1 MKFLNAPRQPF
12 VGLALMAA
20 IGISFADVFPLPG
33 VALIVATIV
42 LAACMVIVAWR
53 PALLATYAMVGIG
66 FFLLHNLQ
74 TSNTAGQQLA
84 DELGNRPRVV
94 TAMGCVISEPK
105 IAPSGFAT
113 FLLKL
118 NSIEFEG
125 QKQATRAVWQVR
137 WKGTPKF
144 GDELKLFGIAE
155 VIPPPR
161 NPGEFDMRAY
171 LARHDVRRML
181 FVRYTED
188 GALIRHG
195 GGNPILRLAQKS
207 RAWMQNAICRGLE
220 NAPEVQNFLSGIVL
234 GLRHQTP
241 EDIEEPFQQTGTL
254 HLFAVAGLHVGIVAR
269 LLWTFAMVLRLPRK
283 VATALIIPLLFFY
296 AAITGLHTA
305 SVRAAVMSA
314 LLLGGIFFDRKVLA
328 LNSLAAAA
336 FLILLFDSNQLFTSG
351 FQLSFAVVGAIVLLA
366 DPMFVRFER
375 IVAPDPFLP
384 RLLLSRLRRF
394 FAAVGRGLARAAS
407 VSLAAW
413 IGSLLLIYWYFYL
426 VTPVSLF
433 ANLVVVPIAYFVLA
447 LAMLSL
453 IAAPI
458 SSALSILFNNANW
471 LMSRA
476 VLGLVHFFAMLPA
489 GHVYLPRFMERAAP
503 ITIIVLD
510 EGTGGAAHIQASNYN
525 WLIDCGGQRNYEH
538 TLKSFLHSR
547 GINHIE
553 GILLTH
559 GDAQH
564 IGGAADTVAD
574 FAPREIYDNP
584 LDVRSAVQRRLSD
597 ALQHGKTK
605 PRHLIRGDSLLFG
618 RNVHAEILYPTTN
631 IKVTAADDAPLIV
644 QLVFDEEIRVLFESD
659 AGAKAEAALLETGD
673 NLQSDIL
680 IKGQHHLGGS
690 GTPGFLEAVKPKLI
704 VATSRESPVAEQ
716 ITQEWANEIAQRGIK
731 LFRQDQTGAVEV
743 QFGDEEW
750 TARAYLS
757 GETFRSSSR

>member
-1 MKFLNAPRQPF
+1 MRQPF
-12 VGLALMAA
+12 VGL
-20 IGISFADVFPLPG
+20 
-33 VALIVATIV
+33 V
-42 LAACMVIVAWR
+42 LAAVTGIVAADYFSAITGPILFIAILGALAGLRWSFAPLVFALVGATFFALHSARIANTPGDELVQIAGAETR
-53 PALLATYAMVGIG
+53 PANVIGI
-66 FFLLHNLQ
+66 
-74 TSNTAGQQLA
+74 
-84 DELGNRPRVV
+84 V
-94 TAMGCVISEPK
+94 TTEPK
-105 IAPSGFAT
+105 IEAT
-113 FLLKL
+113 GNASFLLRLHKARI
-118 NSIEFEG
+118 NG
-125 QKQATRAVWQVR
+125 QDFQTNATVFVR
-137 WKGTPKF
+137 WRGRPNV
-144 GDELKLFGIAE
+144 GDELALFGTFQPIE
-155 VIPPPR
+155 PPR

-171 LARHDVRRML
+171 LARRDVKNLFIVRYPENGRILAPGSGFSILRVAARSREWMQRML
-181 FVRYTED
+181 SRDLED
-188 GALIRHG
+188 SPDVVSLICG
-195 GGNPILRLAQKS
+195 TS
-207 RAWMQNAICRGLE
+207 
-220 NAPEVQNFLSGIVL
+220 L
-234 GLRHQTP
+234 GLRHQTHD
-241 EDIEEPFQQTGTL
+241 DIEEPFQQTGTL
-254 HLFAVAGLHVGIVAR
+254 HLFAVAGLHVGIVAK

-384 RLLLSRLRRF
+384 RLLLSRPRRF

-453 IAAPI
+453 MAAPI

-489 GHVYLPRFMERAAP
+489 GHVYLARFTERHAP
-503 ITIIVLD
+503 ITITVLD
-510 EGTGGAAHIQASNYN
+510 EGTGGAAHIRTNNYD
-525 WLIDCGGQRNYEH
+525 WLIDCGSQRNYER

-547 GINHIE
+547 GINRIE

-574 FAPREIYDNP
+574 FAPREIYENP

-597 ALQHGKTK
+597 ALQPGKTK

-618 RNVHAEILYPTTN
+618 RNVRAEILYPTTN

-680 IKGQHHLGGS
+680 IKGQHHSGGS
-690 GTPGFLEAVKPKLI
+690 ATPRFLEAVKPKLI

-716 ITQEWANEIAQRGIK
+716 ITEEWANEIAHRGIK

>member
-1 MKFLNAPRQPF
+1 MRQPF
-12 VGLALMAA
+12 VGL
-20 IGISFADVFPLPG
+20 
-33 VALIVATIV
+33 V
-42 LAACMVIVAWR
+42 LAAVTGIVAADYFSAITGPILFIAILGALAGLRWSFAPLVFALVGATFFALHSARIANTPGDELVQIAGAETR
-53 PALLATYAMVGIG
+53 PANVIGI
-66 FFLLHNLQ
+66 
-74 TSNTAGQQLA
+74 
-84 DELGNRPRVV
+84 V
-94 TAMGCVISEPK
+94 TTEPK
-105 IAPSGFAT
+105 IEAT
-113 FLLKL
+113 GNASFLLRLHKARI
-118 NSIEFEG
+118 NG
-125 QKQATRAVWQVR
+125 QDFQTNATVFVR
-137 WKGTPKF
+137 WRGRPNV
-144 GDELKLFGIAE
+144 GDELALFGTFQPIE
-155 VIPPPR
+155 PPR

-171 LARHDVRRML
+171 LARRDVKNLFIVRYPENGRILAPGSGFSILRVAARSREWMQRML
-181 FVRYTED
+181 SRDLED
-188 GALIRHG
+188 SPDVVSLICG
-195 GGNPILRLAQKS
+195 TS
-207 RAWMQNAICRGLE
+207 
-220 NAPEVQNFLSGIVL
+220 L
-234 GLRHQTP
+234 GLRHQTHD
-241 EDIEEPFQQTGTL
+241 DIEEPFQQTGTL

-384 RLLLSRLRRF
+384 RLLLSRPRRF

-453 IAAPI
+453 MAAPI

-489 GHVYLPRFMERAAP
+489 GHVYLARFTERHAP
-503 ITIIVLD
+503 ITITVLD
-510 EGTGGAAHIQASNYN
+510 EGTGGAAHIRTNNYD
-525 WLIDCGGQRNYEH
+525 WLIDCGSQRNYER

-547 GINHIE
+547 GINRIE

-574 FAPREIYDNP
+574 FAPREIYENP

-597 ALQHGKTK
+597 ALQPGKTK

-618 RNVHAEILYPTTN
+618 RNVRAEILYPTTN

-680 IKGQHHLGGS
+680 IKGQHHSGGS
-690 GTPGFLEAVKPKLI
+690 ATPRFLEAVKPKLI

-731 LFRQDQTGAVEV
+731 LFRQDQTGAIEV
-743 QFGDEEW
+743 QFGNEEW
-750 TARAYLS
+750 TARAYLT

>member
-1 MKFLNAPRQPF
+1 MRQPF
-12 VGLALMAA
+12 VGL
-20 IGISFADVFPLPG
+20 
-33 VALIVATIV
+33 V
-42 LAACMVIVAWR
+42 LAAVTGIVAADYFSAITGPILFIAILGALAGLRWSFAPLVFALVGATFFALHSARITNTPGDELVQIAGAETR
-53 PALLATYAMVGIG
+53 PANVIGI
-66 FFLLHNLQ
+66 
-74 TSNTAGQQLA
+74 
-84 DELGNRPRVV
+84 V
-94 TAMGCVISEPK
+94 TTEPK
-105 IAPSGFAT
+105 IEVTGNAS
-113 FLLKL
+113 FLLRLHKARI
-118 NSIEFEG
+118 NG
-125 QKQATRAVWQVR
+125 QDFQTNATVFVR
-137 WKGTPKF
+137 WRGRPNV
-144 GDELKLFGIAE
+144 GDELALFGTFQPIE
-155 VIPPPR
+155 PPR

-171 LARHDVRRML
+171 LARRDVKNLFIVRYPENGRILAPGSGFSILRAAARSREWMQRML
-181 FVRYTED
+181 SRDLED
-188 GALIRHG
+188 SPDVVGLICG
-195 GGNPILRLAQKS
+195 TS
-207 RAWMQNAICRGLE
+207 
-220 NAPEVQNFLSGIVL
+220 L
-234 GLRHQTP
+234 GLRHQTHD
-241 EDIEEPFQQTGTL
+241 DIEEPFQQTGTL

-384 RLLLSRLRRF
+384 RLLLSRPRRF

-453 IAAPI
+453 MAAPI

-489 GHVYLPRFMERAAP
+489 GHVYLARFTERHAP
-503 ITIIVLD
+503 ITITVLD
-510 EGTGGAAHIQASNYN
+510 EGTGGAAHIRTNNYD
-525 WLIDCGGQRNYEH
+525 WLIDCGSQRNYER

-547 GINHIE
+547 GINRIE

-574 FAPREIYDNP
+574 FAPREIYENP

-597 ALQHGKTK
+597 ALQPGKTK

-618 RNVHAEILYPTTN
+618 RNVRAEILYPTTN

-680 IKGQHHLGGS
+680 IKGQHHSGGS
-690 GTPGFLEAVKPKLI
+690 GTPRFLEAVKPKLI

-716 ITQEWANEIAQRGIK
+716 ITEEWANEIAHRGIK

>member
-1 MKFLNAPRQPF
+1 MRQPF
-12 VGLALMAA
+12 VGL
-20 IGISFADVFPLPG
+20 
-33 VALIVATIV
+33 V
-42 LAACMVIVAWR
+42 LAAVTGIVAADYFSAITGPILFIAILGALAGLRWSFAPLVFALVGATFFALHSARIANTPGDELVQIAGAETR
-53 PALLATYAMVGIG
+53 PANVIGI
-66 FFLLHNLQ
+66 
-74 TSNTAGQQLA
+74 
-84 DELGNRPRVV
+84 V
-94 TAMGCVISEPK
+94 TTEPK
-105 IAPSGFAT
+105 IEAT
-113 FLLKL
+113 GNASFLLRLHKARI
-118 NSIEFEG
+118 NG
-125 QKQATRAVWQVR
+125 QDFQTNATVFVR
-137 WKGTPKF
+137 WRGRPNV
-144 GDELKLFGIAE
+144 GDELALFGTFQPIE
-155 VIPPPR
+155 PPR

-171 LARHDVRRML
+171 LARRDVKNLFIVRYPENGRILAPGSGFSILRAAARSREWMQRML
-181 FVRYTED
+181 SRDLED
-188 GALIRHG
+188 SPDVVSLICG
-195 GGNPILRLAQKS
+195 TS
-207 RAWMQNAICRGLE
+207 
-220 NAPEVQNFLSGIVL
+220 L
-234 GLRHQTP
+234 GLRHQTHD
-241 EDIEEPFQQTGTL
+241 DIEEPFQQTGTL

-283 VATALIIPLLFFY
+283 AATALIIPLLFFY

-384 RLLLSRLRRF
+384 RLLLSRVRRIC
-394 FAAVGRGLARAAS
+394 AAVGRGLARAAS

-453 IAAPI
+453 MAAPI

-489 GHVYLPRFMERAAP
+489 GHVYLARFTERHAP
-503 ITIIVLD
+503 ITITVLD
-510 EGTGGAAHIQASNYN
+510 EGTGGAAHIRTNNYD
-525 WLIDCGGQRNYEH
+525 WLIDCGSQRNYER

-547 GINHIE
+547 GINRIE

-574 FAPREIYDNP
+574 FAPREIYENP

-597 ALQHGKTK
+597 ALQPGKTK

-618 RNVHAEILYPTTN
+618 RNVRAEILYPTTN

-680 IKGQHHLGGS
+680 IKGQHHSGGS
-690 GTPGFLEAVKPKLI
+690 GTPRFLEAVKPKLI
-704 VATSRESPVAEQ
+704 IATSRESPVAEQ
-716 ITQEWANEIAQRGIK
+716 ITEEWANEIAHRGIK

>member
-1 MKFLNAPRQPF
+1 LIDRGVMRQPF
-12 VGLALMAA
+12 VGL
-20 IGISFADVFPLPG
+20 
-33 VALIVATIV
+33 V
-42 LAACMVIVAWR
+42 LAAVTGIVAADYFSEITGPILFIAILGALAGLRWSFAPLVFALVGATFFALHSARIANTPGDELVQIAGAETR
-53 PALLATYAMVGIG
+53 PANVIGI
-66 FFLLHNLQ
+66 
-74 TSNTAGQQLA
+74 
-84 DELGNRPRVV
+84 V
-94 TAMGCVISEPK
+94 TTEPK
-105 IAPSGFAT
+105 IEAT
-113 FLLKL
+113 GNASFLLRLHKARI
-118 NSIEFEG
+118 NG
-125 QKQATRAVWQVR
+125 QDFQTNATVFVR
-137 WKGTPKF
+137 WRGRPNV
-144 GDELKLFGIAE
+144 GDELALFGTFQPIE
-155 VIPPPR
+155 PPR
-161 NPGEFDMRAY
+161 NAGEFDMRAY
-171 LARHDVRRML
+171 LARRDVKNLFIVRYPENGRILAPGSGFSILRVAARSREWMQRML
-181 FVRYTED
+181 SRDLED
-188 GALIRHG
+188 SPDVVSLICG
-195 GGNPILRLAQKS
+195 TS
-207 RAWMQNAICRGLE
+207 
-220 NAPEVQNFLSGIVL
+220 L
-234 GLRHQTP
+234 GLRHQTHD
-241 EDIEEPFQQTGTL
+241 DIEEPFQQTGTL

-384 RLLLSRLRRF
+384 RLLLSRPRRF

-453 IAAPI
+453 MAAPI

-489 GHVYLPRFMERAAP
+489 GHVYLARFTERHAP
-503 ITIIVLD
+503 ITITVLD
-510 EGTGGAAHIQASNYN
+510 EGTGGAAHIRTNNYD
-525 WLIDCGGQRNYEH
+525 WLIDCGSQRNYER

-547 GINHIE
+547 GINRIE

-574 FAPREIYDNP
+574 FAPREIYENP

-597 ALQHGKTK
+597 ALQPGKTK

-680 IKGQHHLGGS
+680 IKGQHHSGGS
-690 GTPGFLEAVKPKLI
+690 ATPRFLEAVKPKLI

-716 ITQEWANEIAQRGIK
+716 ITEEWANEIAHRGIK

>member
-1 MKFLNAPRQPF
+1 LIDRGVMRQPF
-12 VGLALMAA
+12 VGL
-20 IGISFADVFPLPG
+20 
-33 VALIVATIV
+33 V
-42 LAACMVIVAWR
+42 LAAVTGIVAADYFSAITGPILFIAILGALAGLRWSFAPLVFALVGATFFALHSARIANTPGDELVQIAGAETR
-53 PALLATYAMVGIG
+53 PANVIGI
-66 FFLLHNLQ
+66 
-74 TSNTAGQQLA
+74 
-84 DELGNRPRVV
+84 V
-94 TAMGCVISEPK
+94 TTEPK
-105 IAPSGFAT
+105 IEAT
-113 FLLKL
+113 GNASFLLRLHKARI
-118 NSIEFEG
+118 NG
-125 QKQATRAVWQVR
+125 QDFQTNATVFVR
-137 WKGTPKF
+137 WRGRPNV
-144 GDELKLFGIAE
+144 GDELALFGTFQPIE
-155 VIPPPR
+155 PPR

-171 LARHDVRRML
+171 LARRDVKNLFIVRYPENGRILAPGSGFSILRVAARSREWMQRML
-181 FVRYTED
+181 SRDLED
-188 GALIRHG
+188 SPDVVSLICG
-195 GGNPILRLAQKS
+195 TS
-207 RAWMQNAICRGLE
+207 
-220 NAPEVQNFLSGIVL
+220 L
-234 GLRHQTP
+234 GLRHQTHD
-241 EDIEEPFQQTGTL
+241 DIEEPFQQTGTL

-384 RLLLSRLRRF
+384 RLLLSRPRRF

-453 IAAPI
+453 MAAPI

-489 GHVYLPRFMERAAP
+489 GHVYLARFTERHAP
-503 ITIIVLD
+503 ITITVLD
-510 EGTGGAAHIQASNYN
+510 EGTGGAAHIRTNNYD
-525 WLIDCGGQRNYEH
+525 WLIDCGSQRNYER

-547 GINHIE
+547 GINRIE

-574 FAPREIYDNP
+574 FAPREIYENP

-597 ALQHGKTK
+597 ALQPGKTK

-618 RNVHAEILYPTTN
+618 RNVRAEILYPTTN

-680 IKGQHHLGGS
+680 IKGQHHSGGS
-690 GTPGFLEAVKPKLI
+690 ATPRFLEAVKPKLI

-716 ITQEWANEIAQRGIK
+716 ITEEWANEIAHRGIK

>member
-1 MKFLNAPRQPF
+1 LIDRGVMRQPF
-12 VGLALMAA
+12 VGL
-20 IGISFADVFPLPG
+20 
-33 VALIVATIV
+33 V
-42 LAACMVIVAWR
+42 LAAVTGIVAADYFSAITGPILFIAILGALAGLRWSFAPLVFALVGATFFALHSARIANTPGDELVQIAGAETR
-53 PALLATYAMVGIG
+53 PANVIGI
-66 FFLLHNLQ
+66 
-74 TSNTAGQQLA
+74 
-84 DELGNRPRVV
+84 V
-94 TAMGCVISEPK
+94 TTEPK
-105 IAPSGFAT
+105 IEAT
-113 FLLKL
+113 GNASFLLRLHKARI
-118 NSIEFEG
+118 NG
-125 QKQATRAVWQVR
+125 QDFQTNATVFVR
-137 WKGTPKF
+137 WRGRPNV
-144 GDELKLFGIAE
+144 GDELALFGTFQPIE
-155 VIPPPR
+155 PPR

-171 LARHDVRRML
+171 LARRDVKNLFIVRYPENGRILAPGSGFSILRAAARSREWMQRML
-181 FVRYTED
+181 SRDLED
-188 GALIRHG
+188 SPDVVSLICG
-195 GGNPILRLAQKS
+195 TS
-207 RAWMQNAICRGLE
+207 
-220 NAPEVQNFLSGIVL
+220 L
-234 GLRHQTP
+234 GLRHQTHD
-241 EDIEEPFQQTGTL
+241 DIEEPFQQTGTL

-384 RLLLSRLRRF
+384 RLLLSRPRRF

-489 GHVYLPRFMERAAP
+489 GHVYLARFTERHAP
-503 ITIIVLD
+503 ITITVLD
-510 EGTGGAAHIQASNYN
+510 EGTGGAAHIRTNNYD
-525 WLIDCGGQRNYEH
+525 WLIDCGSQRNYER

-547 GINHIE
+547 GINRIE

-574 FAPREIYDNP
+574 FAPREIYEHP

-597 ALQHGKTK
+597 ALQPGKTK

-618 RNVHAEILYPTTN
+618 RNVRAEILYPTTN

-680 IKGQHHLGGS
+680 IKGQHHSGGS
-690 GTPGFLEAVKPKLI
+690 ATPRFLEAVKPKLI

-716 ITQEWANEIAQRGIK
+716 ITEEWANEIAHRGIK

>member
-1 MKFLNAPRQPF
+1 LIDRGVMRQPF
-12 VGLALMAA
+12 VGL
-20 IGISFADVFPLPG
+20 
-33 VALIVATIV
+33 V
-42 LAACMVIVAWR
+42 LAAVTGIVAADYFSAITGPILFIAILGALAGLRWSFAPLVFALVGATFFALHSARIANTPGDELVQIAGAETR
-53 PALLATYAMVGIG
+53 PANVIGI
-66 FFLLHNLQ
+66 
-74 TSNTAGQQLA
+74 
-84 DELGNRPRVV
+84 V
-94 TAMGCVISEPK
+94 TTEPK
-105 IAPSGFAT
+105 IEVTGNAS
-113 FLLKL
+113 FLLRLHKARI
-118 NSIEFEG
+118 NG
-125 QKQATRAVWQVR
+125 QDFQTNATVFVR
-137 WKGTPKF
+137 WRGRPNV
-144 GDELKLFGIAE
+144 GDELALFGTFQPIE
-155 VIPPPR
+155 PPR

-171 LARHDVRRML
+171 LARRDVKNLFIVRYPENGRILAPGSGFSILRAAARSREWMQRML
-181 FVRYTED
+181 SRDLED
-188 GALIRHG
+188 SPDVVSLICG
-195 GGNPILRLAQKS
+195 TS
-207 RAWMQNAICRGLE
+207 
-220 NAPEVQNFLSGIVL
+220 L
-234 GLRHQTP
+234 GLRHQTHD
-241 EDIEEPFQQTGTL
+241 DIEEPFQQTGTL

-384 RLLLSRLRRF
+384 RLLLSRPRRF

-453 IAAPI
+453 MAAPI

-489 GHVYLPRFMERAAP
+489 GHVYLARFTERHAP
-503 ITIIVLD
+503 ITITVLD
-510 EGTGGAAHIQASNYN
+510 EGTGGAAHIRTNNYD
-525 WLIDCGGQRNYEH
+525 WLIDCGSQRNYER

-547 GINHIE
+547 GINRIE

-574 FAPREIYDNP
+574 FAPREIYENP

-597 ALQHGKTK
+597 ALQPGKTK

-618 RNVHAEILYPTTN
+618 RNVRAEILYPTTN

-680 IKGQHHLGGS
+680 IKGQHHSGGS
-690 GTPGFLEAVKPKLI
+690 ATPRFLEAVKPKLI

-716 ITQEWANEIAQRGIK
+716 ITEEWANEIAHRGIK

>member
-1 MKFLNAPRQPF
+1 MRQPF
-12 VGLALMAA
+12 VGL
-20 IGISFADVFPLPG
+20 
-33 VALIVATIV
+33 V
-42 LAACMVIVAWR
+42 LAAVIGIVAADYFPAISRPILFIAILGALAGLRWSYGPLVFALVGATFFALHSARITNTPGDELVQIAGAETR
-53 PALLATYAMVGIG
+53 PANVIGI
-66 FFLLHNLQ
+66 
-74 TSNTAGQQLA
+74 
-84 DELGNRPRVV
+84 V
-94 TAMGCVISEPK
+94 TTEPK
-105 IAPSGFAT
+105 IEAT
-113 FLLKL
+113 GNASFLLRLHKARI
-118 NSIEFEG
+118 NG
-125 QKQATRAVWQVR
+125 QDFQTNATVFVR
-137 WKGTPKF
+137 WRGRPNV
-144 GDELKLFGIAE
+144 GDELALFGTFQPIE
-155 VIPPPR
+155 PPR

-171 LARHDVRRML
+171 LARRDVKNLFIVRYPENGRILAPGSGFSILRVAARSREWMQRML
-181 FVRYTED
+181 SRDLED
-188 GALIRHG
+188 SPDVVGLICG
-195 GGNPILRLAQKS
+195 TS
-207 RAWMQNAICRGLE
+207 
-220 NAPEVQNFLSGIVL
+220 L
-234 GLRHQTP
+234 GLRHQTHD
-241 EDIEEPFQQTGTL
+241 DIEEPFQQTGTL

-375 IVAPDPFLP
+375 TVAPDPFLP

-453 IAAPI
+453 MAAPI

-489 GHVYLPRFMERAAP
+489 GHVYLPRFTERHAP
-503 ITIIVLD
+503 ITITVLD
-510 EGTGGAAHIQASNYN
+510 EGTGGAAHIRTNNYD
-525 WLIDCGGQRNYEH
+525 WLIDCGSQRNYER

-547 GINHIE
+547 GINRIE

-574 FAPREIYDNP
+574 FAPREIYENP

-597 ALQHGKTK
+597 ALQPGKTK

-618 RNVHAEILYPTTN
+618 RNVRAEILYPTTN

-680 IKGQHHLGGS
+680 IKGQHHSGGS
-690 GTPGFLEAVKPKLI
+690 GTPRFLEAVKPKLI

-716 ITQEWANEIAQRGIK
+716 ITEEWANEIAHRGIK

>member
-1 MKFLNAPRQPF
+1 MRQPF
-12 VGLALMAA
+12 VGL
-20 IGISFADVFPLPG
+20 
-33 VALIVATIV
+33 V
-42 LAACMVIVAWR
+42 LAAIIGIVVADYFPAISRPILFIAILGALAGLRWSYGPLVFALVGATFFALHSARITSTPADALAEIAGGLAR
-53 PALLATYAMVGIG
+53 PASVTGI
-66 FFLLHNLQ
+66 
-74 TSNTAGQQLA
+74 
-84 DELGNRPRVV
+84 V
-94 TAMGCVISEPK
+94 TTEPK
-105 IAPSGFAT
+105 IEAT
-113 FLLKL
+113 GNASFLMRMHQAKIAGQ
-118 NSIEFEG
+118 NFETN
-125 QKQATRAVWQVR
+125 ATVFVR
-137 WKGTPKF
+137 WRGRPNV
-144 GDELKLFGIAE
+144 GDEVALFGTFQPIE
-155 VIPPPR
+155 PPR

-171 LARHDVRRML
+171 LARRDVKNL
-181 FVRYTED
+181 FIVRYPEN
-188 GALIRHG
+188 GR
-195 GGNPILRLAQKS
+195 ILAPGSGFSVLRAAARS
-207 RAWMQNAICRGLE
+207 REWMQRVLSRDLEDSPDVVGLICGT
-220 NAPEVQNFLSGIVL
+220 AL
-234 GLRHQTP
+234 GLRHQTRD
-241 EDIEEPFQQTGTL
+241 DIEEPFQQTGTL

-269 LLWTFAMVLRLPRK
+269 LLWTLAMVMRLPRK
-283 VATALIIPLLFFY
+283 PATALIIPLLFFY

-384 RLLLSRLRRF
+384 RLLLSRPRRF

-453 IAAPI
+453 MAAPI

-489 GHVYLPRFMERAAP
+489 GHVYLARFTERHAP
-503 ITIIVLD
+503 ITITVLD
-510 EGTGGAAHIQASNYN
+510 EGTGGAAHIRTNNYD
-525 WLIDCGGQRNYEH
+525 WLIDCGSQRNYER

-547 GINHIE
+547 GINRIE

-564 IGGAADTVAD
+564 IGCAADTVAD
-574 FAPREIYDNP
+574 FAPREIYENP

-597 ALQHGKTK
+597 ALQPGKTK

-680 IKGQHHLGGS
+680 IKGQHHSGGS
-690 GTPGFLEAVKPKLI
+690 ATPRFLEAVKPKLI

-716 ITQEWANEIAQRGIK
+716 ITEEWANEIAHRGIK

>member
-1 MKFLNAPRQPF
+1 MRQPF
-12 VGLALMAA
+12 VGL
-20 IGISFADVFPLPG
+20 
-33 VALIVATIV
+33 V
-42 LAACMVIVAWR
+42 LAAVTGIVAADYFSAITGPILFIAILGALAGLRWSFAPLVFALVGATFFALHSARIANTPGDELVQIAGAETR
-53 PALLATYAMVGIG
+53 PANVIGI
-66 FFLLHNLQ
+66 
-74 TSNTAGQQLA
+74 
-84 DELGNRPRVV
+84 V
-94 TAMGCVISEPK
+94 TTEPK
-105 IAPSGFAT
+105 IEVTGNAS
-113 FLLKL
+113 FLLRLHKARI
-118 NSIEFEG
+118 NG
-125 QKQATRAVWQVR
+125 QDFQTNATVFVR
-137 WKGTPKF
+137 WRGRPNV
-144 GDELKLFGIAE
+144 GDELALFGTFQPIE
-155 VIPPPR
+155 PPR

-171 LARHDVRRML
+171 LARRDVKNLFIVRYPENGRILAPGSGFSILRAAARSREWMQRML
-181 FVRYTED
+181 SRDLED
-188 GALIRHG
+188 SPDVVSLICG
-195 GGNPILRLAQKS
+195 TS
-207 RAWMQNAICRGLE
+207 
-220 NAPEVQNFLSGIVL
+220 L
-234 GLRHQTP
+234 GLRHQTHD
-241 EDIEEPFQQTGTL
+241 DIEEPFQQTGTL

-384 RLLLSRLRRF
+384 RLLLSRPRRF

-453 IAAPI
+453 MAAPI

-489 GHVYLPRFMERAAP
+489 GHVYLARFTERHAP
-503 ITIIVLD
+503 ITITVLD
-510 EGTGGAAHIQASNYN
+510 EGTGGAAHIRTNNYD
-525 WLIDCGGQRNYEH
+525 WLIDCGSQRNYER

-547 GINHIE
+547 GINRIE

-574 FAPREIYDNP
+574 FAPREIYENP

-597 ALQHGKTK
+597 ALQPGKTK

-618 RNVHAEILYPTTN
+618 RNVRAEILYPTTN

-680 IKGQHHLGGS
+680 IKGQHHSGGS
-690 GTPGFLEAVKPKLI
+690 ATPRFLEAVKPKLI

-716 ITQEWANEIAQRGIK
+716 ITEEWANEIAHRGIK

>member
-1 MKFLNAPRQPF
+1 MRQPF
-12 VGLALMAA
+12 VGL
-20 IGISFADVFPLPG
+20 
-33 VALIVATIV
+33 V
-42 LAACMVIVAWR
+42 LAAIIGIVVADYFPAITGALLWIAILGALAGLRWSFAPLVFALVGTTFFALHSGRITNTPADALAQIAGGQAR
-53 PALLATYAMVGIG
+53 PASVTGI
-66 FFLLHNLQ
+66 
-74 TSNTAGQQLA
+74 
-84 DELGNRPRVV
+84 V
-94 TAMGCVISEPK
+94 TTEPK
-105 IAPSGFAT
+105 IETTGNAS
-113 FLLKL
+113 FLLRLHKAK
-118 NSIEFEG
+118 IDGRDFETNG
-125 QKQATRAVWQVR
+125 TVFVR
-137 WKGTPKF
+137 WRGRPNV
-144 GDELKLFGIAE
+144 GDELALFGTFQPIE
-155 VIPPPR
+155 PPR

-171 LARHDVRRML
+171 LARRDVKSL
-181 FVRYTED
+181 FIVRYPEN
-188 GALIRHG
+188 GRVLAPG
-195 GGNPILRLAQKS
+195 SGFFILRAAAHS
-207 RAWMQNAICRGLE
+207 REWMQHMLSRDLEDSPDVVGLICGT
-220 NAPEVQNFLSGIVL
+220 SL
-234 GLRHQTP
+234 GLRHQTRD
-241 EDIEEPFQQTGTL
+241 DIEEPFQQTGTL

-375 IVAPDPFLP
+375 MVAPDPFLP
-384 RLLLSRLRRF
+384 RLLLSRVRRIY
-394 FAAVGRGLARAAS
+394 AAIGRGLARGAS

-413 IGSLLLIYWYFYL
+413 IGSLPLIYWYFYL

-458 SSALSILFNNANW
+458 SSGLSILFNNANW
-471 LMSRA
+471 LMSCA
-476 VLGLVHFFAMLPA
+476 VLGLVHFFAMIPA
-489 GHVYLPRFMERAAP
+489 GHLYLSRFTEPRVP
-503 ITIIVLD
+503 IMITVLD
-510 EGTGGAAHIQASNYN
+510 EGSGGAAHIRANGYD

-547 GINHIE
+547 GINRIE

-584 LDVRSAVQRRLSD
+584 LDVRSAVQRRLAD
-597 ALQHGKTK
+597 ALQTGRTK
-605 PRHLIRGDSLLFG
+605 PRHSIRGDSLLFG
-618 RNVHAEILYPTTN
+618 RDVHVDILYPTTN
-631 IKVTAADDAPLIV
+631 IKITAADDAPLIV
-644 QLVFDEEIRVLFESD
+644 QLVIDEKIRVLFESD
-659 AGAKAEAALLETGD
+659 AGANAETALLEAGD
-673 NLQSDIL
+673 NLESDIL
-680 IKGQHHLGGS
+680 IKGQHHSGGS
-690 GTPGFLEAVKPKLI
+690 GTAEFLEAVKPKLI

-716 ITQEWANEIAQRGIK
+716 ITEEWANEIAQRGIK
-731 LFRQDQTGAVEV
+731 LFREDETGAVEI

-750 TARAYLS
+750 TARAYLTC
-757 GETFRSSSR
+757 ETFRSSSR

>member
-1 MKFLNAPRQPF
+1 MIDRGVMRQPF
-12 VGLALMAA
+12 VGL
-20 IGISFADVFPLPG
+20 
-33 VALIVATIV
+33 V
-42 LAACMVIVAWR
+42 LAAVTGIVAADYFSAITGPILFIAILGALAGLRWSFAPLVFALVGATFFALHSARIANTPGDELVQIAGAETR
-53 PALLATYAMVGIG
+53 PANVIGI
-66 FFLLHNLQ
+66 
-74 TSNTAGQQLA
+74 
-84 DELGNRPRVV
+84 V
-94 TAMGCVISEPK
+94 TTEPK
-105 IAPSGFAT
+105 IEVTGNAS
-113 FLLKL
+113 FLLRLHKARI
-118 NSIEFEG
+118 NG
-125 QKQATRAVWQVR
+125 QDFQTNATVFVR
-137 WKGTPKF
+137 WRGRPNV
-144 GDELKLFGIAE
+144 GDELALFGTFQPIE
-155 VIPPPR
+155 PPR

-171 LARHDVRRML
+171 LARRDVKNLFIVRYPENGRILAPGSGFSILRAAARSREWMQRML
-181 FVRYTED
+181 SRDLED
-188 GALIRHG
+188 SPDVVSLICG
-195 GGNPILRLAQKS
+195 TS
-207 RAWMQNAICRGLE
+207 
-220 NAPEVQNFLSGIVL
+220 L
-234 GLRHQTP
+234 GLRHQTHD
-241 EDIEEPFQQTGTL
+241 DIEEPFQQTGTL

-384 RLLLSRLRRF
+384 RLLLSRPRRF

-453 IAAPI
+453 MAAPI

-489 GHVYLPRFMERAAP
+489 GHVYLARFTERHAP
-503 ITIIVLD
+503 ITITVLD
-510 EGTGGAAHIQASNYN
+510 EGTGGAAHIRTNNYD
-525 WLIDCGGQRNYEH
+525 WLIDCGSQRNYER

-547 GINHIE
+547 GINRIE

-574 FAPREIYDNP
+574 FAPREIYENP

-597 ALQHGKTK
+597 ALQPGKTK

-618 RNVHAEILYPTTN
+618 RNVRAEILYPTTN

-680 IKGQHHLGGS
+680 IKGQHHSGGS
-690 GTPGFLEAVKPKLI
+690 ATPRFLEAVKPKLI

-716 ITQEWANEIAQRGIK
+716 ITEEWANEIAHRGIK